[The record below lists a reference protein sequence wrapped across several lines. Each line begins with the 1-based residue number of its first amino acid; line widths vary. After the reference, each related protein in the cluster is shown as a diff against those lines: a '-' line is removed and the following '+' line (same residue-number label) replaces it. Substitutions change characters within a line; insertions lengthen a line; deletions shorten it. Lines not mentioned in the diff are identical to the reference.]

1 MAEAL
6 ARQPRLHVSGVTRAT
21 ALADTLIA
29 VGTRGRGA
37 LRGMLL
43 GSVSQEAIDRARCP
57 VAVIGADPL
66 EPEDGDATGRAGA
79 DREVAVARVEVRG
92 HGSFPAGDPPANR

>member
-1 MAEAL
+1 M
-6 ARQPRLHVSGVTRAT
+6 G
-21 ALADTLIA
+21 
-29 VGTRGRGA
+29 GRGFGRTLA
-37 LRGMLL
+37 TLL
-43 GSVSQEAIDRARCP
+43 GWVARARCP

-66 EPEDGDATGRAGA
+66 IPEDGDATGRAGA